1 MIELAPDRLPALT
14 RWLPAGAPGP
24 AVVGEH
30 VLGTGIGHW
39 WADRPDQPHAL
50 AVSCAGYAVLRGAPD
65 TLTPEA
71 LAPLAH
77 HYIDAP
83 VRFLPALRSAFD
95 RLTPWER
102 MVWTLQAEPHPSP
115 TPRGVTIRRLEP
127 RDAHLMAALDPDA
140 AWIHGTW
147 GGPAGLASSGHGRAA
162 VDRGG
167 ELLAVAC
174 THFRGT
180 RYEDVSVFTRP
191 DHRRHHL
198 GLACVTALCAD
209 ITARGHQPSWNCSA
223 LNRASRLLAWT
234 AGFRLVR
241 EYVHHAAGS
250 PTWHSRRT
258 AESRPSGETAAARK
272 AL

>member
-1 MIELAPDRLPALT
+1 MIELASDRLPALI
-14 RWLPAGAPGP
+14 RWLPTGAPGP

-39 WADRPDQPHAL
+39 WADRADRPRAI
-50 AVSCAGYAVLRGAPD
+50 AVSCAGYAVLRGTPD
-65 TLTPEA
+65 ALTPEA

-83 VRFLPALRSAFD
+83 ARFLPTLHSAFD

-102 MVWTLQAEPHPSP
+102 MVWPLQDEPHPTP
-115 TPRGVTIRRLEP
+115 TPRGLTVRRLGP
-127 RDAHLMAALDPDA
+127 RDTRALAALDSDA
-140 AWIHGTW
+140 AWIHAAW
-147 GGPAGLASSGHGRAA
+147 GGPAGLASSGHGWAA
-162 VDRGG
+162 VDRAGD
-167 ELLAVAC
+167 LLAVAS

-191 DHRRHHL
+191 DHRRLHL

-209 ITARGHQPSWNCSA
+209 ITARGHRPSWNCST

-250 PTWHSRRT
+250 PIRNGLPTPGG
-258 AESRPSGETAAARK
+258 RPSGKSTAAQGAC
-272 AL
+272 